1 MDKKETTQYSFNPHI
16 FRDYDIRGIVG
27 EDFDESFSVQLAI
40 AIDKFFPEGSIV
52 LSRDVRRSGI
62 PLVNAMQLA
71 LFKRGRRVI
80 NIGENPTPLLYYA
93 ICKER
98 AIAGVQITASHK
110 AAHWNGFKVNASD
123 AMPVDGVTG
132 IYQIRDLIQKDIT
145 HKDLSST
152 MGGYIQFKTY
162 REQYIEEVAEKITL
176 GKPLEVIIDTGN
188 GSVGTLLQEI
198 LTICGATATTINA
211 ELNDQFPRHQP
222 DPHVDENLKQLQAE
236 VIKQG
241 ADIGI
246 ALDGDGDRCGIVDN
260 KGEIVSRDKTLMLLA
275 KDALDKQKGIIVTE
289 VRASLAYLDFI
300 KEHGG
305 QPLMAKAGHSFVL
318 RKVKEARAV
327 FGGELTGHMY
337 FPKEFYDFDDGTFT
351 AAKLVQILSHLPMDL
366 HSHLA
371 TLPEYLPSE
380 EYMITVPDE
389 VKFQKIAKIT
399 EQVKAENKECLD
411 IDGVRITY
419 PNGIGWLL
427 IRASNTG
434 PKIKCRFE
442 AKTQENYNFLKT
454 ELKRFLAEV
463 DLTLE

>member
-152 MGGYIQFKTY
+152 MGGYIQFKT
-162 REQYIEEVAEKITL
+162 
-176 GKPLEVIIDTGN
+176 
-188 GSVGTLLQEI
+188 
-198 LTICGATATTINA
+198 
-211 ELNDQFPRHQP
+211 
-222 DPHVDENLKQLQAE
+222 
-236 VIKQG
+236 
-241 ADIGI
+241 
-246 ALDGDGDRCGIVDN
+246 
-260 KGEIVSRDKTLMLLA
+260 
-275 KDALDKQKGIIVTE
+275 
-289 VRASLAYLDFI
+289 
-300 KEHGG
+300 
-305 QPLMAKAGHSFVL
+305 
-318 RKVKEARAV
+318 
-327 FGGELTGHMY
+327 
-337 FPKEFYDFDDGTFT
+337 
-351 AAKLVQILSHLPMDL
+351 
-366 HSHLA
+366 
-371 TLPEYLPSE
+371 
-380 EYMITVPDE
+380 
-389 VKFQKIAKIT
+389 
-399 EQVKAENKECLD
+399 
-411 IDGVRITY
+411 
-419 PNGIGWLL
+419 
-427 IRASNTG
+427 
-434 PKIKCRFE
+434 
-442 AKTQENYNFLKT
+442 
-454 ELKRFLAEV
+454 
-463 DLTLE
+463 